1 MTQAEPPANE
11 GSEDDKAWADI
22 VAGWDQS
29 PSGDVPE
36 AEALPDADQASAA
49 REPLPLVEPV
59 ETWNPVPFDLADEGT
74 FVPPTPPPVQLPS
87 PPRLLA
93 WCGVIGAP
101 LVFLVFLILR
111 LTLPSW
117 ASTLLVAAFIGGF
130 VFLVATMRNDPP
142 EPYDDGARV

>member
-1 MTQAEPPANE
+1 
-11 GSEDDKAWADI
+11 
-22 VAGWDQS
+22 VAS
-29 PSGDVPE
+29 P
-36 AEALPDADQASAA
+36 
-49 REPLPLVEPV
+49 EPV

-101 LVFLVFLILR
+101 LVFLVCLIAG

-142 EPYDDGARV
+142 DPYDDGARV